1 MSGAVPSN
9 AGSDRYDPL
18 PGLTE
23 LPGFLIRK
31 LSPRGRRAAAIICA
45 LLLVGLAVGLYFGI
59 PAITETKQERAAA
72 ERRVAA
78 EHEAQLVARLR
89 SEQRLVDGQGTAA
102 KGLEGDAAITSRKLL
117 EGDLVGAVTRD
128 ADKRVQSGEFTHP
141 IRRVECERYPRGA
154 HGEDPATDLSSNTG
168 RYSCLAVTAD
178 SPHTAL
184 SNASA
189 IGYPYRALVD
199 FPTGKYTFCKFS
211 GRPGEGS
218 LTREVR
224 VRVPHACGGG
234 P

>member
-1 MSGAVPSN
+1 MPPDAS
-9 AGSDRYDPL
+9 SDRYDPL

-23 LPGFLIRK
+23 LPAFLIGK
-31 LSPRGRRAAAIICA
+31 LSPRGRRAAAIIGV
-45 LLLVGLAVGLYFGI
+45 LLLAGLAVGLYFGI
-59 PAITETKQERAAA
+59 PAITESKQERAAA
-72 ERRVAA
+72 ERRAEA
-78 EHEAQLVARLR
+78 EHEAQLVAQLR
-89 SEQRLVDGQGTAA
+89 AEQRLVDGRGTPAR
-102 KGLEGDAAITSRKLL
+102 GLEGAAAISARKTL
-117 EGDLVGAVTRD
+117 EGDLVNGITRD
-128 ADKRVQSGEFTHP
+128 ADARVQSGEFTHS

-154 HGEDPATDLSSNTG
+154 HGEDPASDLGSATG
-168 RYSCLAVTAD
+168 RYTCLAVTAD

-218 LTREVR
+218 LTRKVA
-224 VRVPHACGGG
+224 VRVPRACGGG

>member
-1 MSGAVPSN
+1 VPPN
-9 AGSDRYDPL
+9 ANSDRYDPL

-23 LPGFLIRK
+23 LPAFLIRK
-31 LSPRGRRAAAIICA
+31 LSPRGRRAAAVIGA

-78 EHEAQLVARLR
+78 EHEAQLVAQLR
-89 SEQRLVDGQGTAA
+89 AEQRLVDGRGTPAA
-102 KGLEGDAAITSRKLL
+102 GLEGDAAITARKTL
-117 EGDLVGAVTRD
+117 EGDLVDAVTQD
-128 ADKRVQSGEFTHP
+128 AHARVQTGEFTHS

-154 HGEDPATDLSSNTG
+154 RGEDPATDLSNPTG
-168 RYSCLAVTAD
+168 RYTCLAVTAD
-178 SPHTAL
+178 APQTAL
-184 SNASA
+184 SNSSV

-199 FPTGKYTFCKFS
+199 FPSGKYTFCKFS

-218 LTREVR
+218 LTREIR
-224 VRVPHACGGG
+224 VRVPRACGGG